1 MDLRKM
7 LKRSCDA
14 FILSLVLL
22 AALVPST
29 GIRAISGDG
38 LIAHPTNSD
47 PNNSLT
53 KSWFIYGLDRG
64 EEKEDSLTIKNES
77 DKPQSLTLYAVDS
90 TSNNLGEF
98 ALEGETDSKDSV
110 GKWVHLETDHIVL
123 AAGEEKEVKFKISI
137 PEDALGG
144 ENAGGIILQKDLTE
158 EQKNTKSG
166 FVINTR
172 IGIRIYETVP
182 GETVRKATFSKAS
195 VRYDESER
203 VYKLTIPVKNES
215 SSSLQPTVRV
225 YLTDKLLGQ
234 QNKAYEKT
242 INIPRGEEAL
252 FTFNLDQARIGEFEV
267 SAQMEYK
274 KADGSIEN
282 VENTD
287 RITFWAFPWQ
297 YLPAI
302 GALLVL
308 NLLFIIIIK
317 LKKRSNKKYRKTYY
331 IKNGDNLENLAER
344 LETSWKK
351 IAKLNKLKPPY
362 QLEIGE
368 AITVID
374 KNNVLDD
381 HILPKKEGA
390 TKIEVLSA
398 PDESVIQDRKEAFE
412 KDMDLIADDKE
423 EEKPSLISKI
433 AKILFISLI
442 LAAIVY
448 GTYIK
453 TKPSDNDTDFVYD
466 NQNATLEQEKAAPQ
480 AEVTEE
486 KKEEAPAQTVPVTPA
501 ETTIETVE
509 AVDRQAVK
517 VEILNGNGTKGV
529 SSQAAALF
537 KEKGYTDVTTGN
549 AARFDYASTIIEC
562 SSDIKSAM
570 CDEAEDILSAS
581 YSSIEKRQSESQVKG
596 KITITLGK

>member
-1 MDLRKM
+1 M
-7 LKRSCDA
+7 S
-14 FILSLVLL
+14 
-22 AALVPST
+22 P
-29 GIRAISGDG
+29 
-38 LIAHPTNSD
+38 
-47 PNNSLT
+47 
-53 KSWFIYGLDRG
+53 
-64 EEKEDSLTIKNES
+64 
-77 DKPQSLTLYAVDS
+77 
-90 TSNNLGEF
+90 
-98 ALEGETDSKDSV
+98 
-110 GKWVHLETDHIVL
+110 
-123 AAGEEKEVKFKISI
+123 
-137 PEDALGG
+137 
-144 ENAGGIILQKDLTE
+144 
-158 EQKNTKSG
+158 
-166 FVINTR
+166 
-172 IGIRIYETVP
+172 
-182 GETVRKATFSKAS
+182 
-195 VRYDESER
+195 
-203 VYKLTIPVKNES
+203 
-215 SSSLQPTVRV
+215 QPTVRV